1 MNQDPKYNF
10 FTEFQDYL
18 FKEHMYTMDKLN
30 PTKNFWWYHPLKQE
44 RIFREIGY
52 HSYHLHYAKF
62 FNDIRYDVKK
72 VLEIGVFRGHSMLMW
87 QKYFPNAEIYGV
99 DIDYTPHNFG
109 VNAKELCKDEPRI
122 KLLEL
127 DACVDINVEYL
138 KQEIG
143 VDFDIVIDDG
153 SHHPYH
159 QLFSL
164 VNYTDFIKRNGYFVV
179 EDVFMKEQFNE
190 NFLDYFNSNFGL
202 YKKDKFFFDDLIK
215 SKPLTMEMCGIN
227 ILKQPTFNNIIKNW
241 KIDICPPVDYVMKF
255 TDVDLKGGDKIQH
268 YNNRQGIIFFKKP
281 NQ

>member
-30 PTKNFWWYHPLKQE
+30 PTKNFWWYNPLKQE

-62 FNDIRYDVKK
+62 FNEIRYDVKK

-87 QKYFPNAEIYGV
+87 QKYFPNAEIYGI

-109 VNAKELCKDEPRI
+109 VNAKDLCKDEPRI

-127 DACVDINVEYL
+127 DACIDINVEYL

-153 SHHPYH
+153 SHHPFH

-164 VNYTDFIKRNGYFVV
+164 VNYTDFIKPNGYFVV
-179 EDVFMKEQFNE
+179 EDIFMKEQ
-190 NFLDYFNSNFGL
+190 LVKWG
-202 YKKDKFFFDDLIK
+202 KKL
-215 SKPLTMEMCGIN
+215 L
-227 ILKQPTFNNIIKNW
+227 
-241 KIDICPPVDYVMKF
+241 
-255 TDVDLKGGDKIQH
+255 
-268 YNNRQGIIFFKKP
+268 
-281 NQ
+281 